1 MRVREVTTLSQ
12 LARTSA
18 VSDKMKTILEDY
30 QSALLDQFYP
40 RHPEFG
46 FEKLSH

>member
-1 MRVREVTTLSQ
+1 MTLSQ

-18 VSDKMKTILEDY
+18 VSNKMRTILEDY
-30 QSALLDQFYP
+30 QSVLVDQFYP
-40 RHPEFG
+40 RHPKFG